1 MQVAPKASTGH
12 GGSGDGEGRHKQ
24 KQQAFH
30 RTRVGH
36 DCDGIK
42 VTRVSSEHGKADG
55 VDAIKFWDQAIERL
69 KQGEK
74 WIIVNEECR
83 KLKMS
88 ARHKHVLRTERF
100 GRHPARVTGC
110 TQQDSQHSIPFS
122 EYLKDK
128 DREKAQSIPSSE
140 YLKGKDRNVVHTPL
154 THKKTETPEDKKQM
168 TPCTSSKATGP
179 SCKRRK
185 RPESSSSQFGKSQFG
200 KSQLGKKPRVGD
212 KEEIELSKTELILW
226 DSLYSRGKF
235 EELIERMK
243 QTKLKHMFELDRPER
258 EKRNQT

>member
-74 WIIVNEECR
+74 WII
-83 KLKMS
+83 LI
-88 ARHKHVLRTERF
+88 
-100 GRHPARVTGC
+100 
-110 TQQDSQHSIPFS
+110 HSITTKLWPVTTAS
-122 EYLKDK
+122 
-128 DREKAQSIPSSE
+128 SIP
-140 YLKGKDRNVVHTPL
+140 
-154 THKKTETPEDKKQM
+154 
-168 TPCTSSKATGP
+168 
-179 SCKRRK
+179 KRM
-185 RPESSSSQFGKSQFG
+185 PIQ
-200 KSQLGKKPRVGD
+200 
-212 KEEIELSKTELILW
+212 
-226 DSLYSRGKF
+226 
-235 EELIERMK
+235 
-243 QTKLKHMFELDRPER
+243 
-258 EKRNQT
+258 

>member
-88 ARHKHVLRTERF
+88 ARHKHVLRTEIQQWMLIFVNEANNSQDKRSQVGSSCRMRRQKNILVLRNSSRF
-100 GRHPARVTGC
+100 MQISFVNRGQNLVC
-110 TQQDSQHSIPFS
+110 
-122 EYLKDK
+122 
-128 DREKAQSIPSSE
+128 
-140 YLKGKDRNVVHTPL
+140 
-154 THKKTETPEDKKQM
+154 
-168 TPCTSSKATGP
+168 
-179 SCKRRK
+179 
-185 RPESSSSQFGKSQFG
+185 
-200 KSQLGKKPRVGD
+200 PRG
-212 KEEIELSKTELILW
+212 T
-226 DSLYSRGKF
+226 
-235 EELIERMK
+235 
-243 QTKLKHMFELDRPER
+243 
-258 EKRNQT
+258 